1 MLFILNLESSD
12 AVKDFG
18 GAVIIFFAM
27 SCRAR
32 NSSYIFYFILIFLMA
47 SIIQFL
53 VSVVLNGRFQRFKDC
68 VLLGKITR
76 KFTLI

>member
-1 MLFILNLESSD
+1 MLSKILVEPSL
-12 AVKDFG
+12 
-18 GAVIIFFAM
+18 FFLL
-27 SCRAR
+27 CRVEHEIHL
-32 NSSYIFYFILIFLMA
+32 IFYFILIFLMA